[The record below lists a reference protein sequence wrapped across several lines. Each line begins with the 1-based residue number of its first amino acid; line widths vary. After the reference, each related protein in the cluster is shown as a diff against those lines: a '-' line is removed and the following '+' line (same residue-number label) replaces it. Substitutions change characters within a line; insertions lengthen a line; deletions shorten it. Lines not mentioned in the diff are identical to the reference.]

1 MANANLDLAPV
12 ADTEKLAT
20 VPVIDVSA
28 AWPRVVKEIATACR
42 DWGFFQVRG
51 HGVPEAVMTNTLSV
65 ARGFFVQP
73 REAKRAYL
81 RTVENPWGF
90 YDRELTKNTRDKK
103 EVFDIGPDATGQLSS
118 GDAFEGRTRWPEEPA
133 GFRSTI
139 EIYVAAADHVT
150 GLLLRAIGEGLCAS
164 DAISAAFNP
173 THSSFLRLNHYTVDD
188 PMAGEQSDRV
198 GLGVHHHSDA
208 GALTLLWQSDTAGLQ
223 VYRDGQWY
231 GIPPIH
237 DAFVINIGDMV
248 QVWSNDLYVAPQH
261 RVVAM
266 ESVDRFSFPYFCNP
280 SYDAVV
286 EPLTSAEPHYRP
298 IHWGDFRRRRA
309 DGDFADYGSEV
320 QISDYRV
327 SACGRR
333 SILASTLNGPGPAK
347 TR

>member
-1 MANANLDLAPV
+1 MATANLDRAPV
-12 ADTEKLAT
+12 AADSLGT
-20 VPVIDVSA
+20 VPVIDISA
-28 AWPRVVKEIATACR
+28 PWPQVVDGIAAACR

-51 HGVPEAVMTNTLSV
+51 HGIPQSVMTGTLDA
-65 ARGFFVQP
+65 ARAFFALP
-73 REAKRAYL
+73 REAKRAHL

-90 YDRELTKNTRDKK
+90 YDRELTKNARDKK
-103 EVFDIGPDATGQLSS
+103 EVFDIGPDASGQQSR
-118 GDAFEGRTRWPEEPA
+118 GDAFEGRTRWPDQPA
-133 GFRSTI
+133 NFRPAI
-139 EIYVAAADHVT
+139 ESYVAAADQVT
-150 GLLLRAIGEGLCAS
+150 ALLLKAIGEGLGAS

-173 THSSFLRLNHYTVDD
+173 THSSFLRLNHYTVED

-223 VYRDGQWY
+223 VYREGYWY

-266 ESVDRFSFPYFCNP
+266 ESIDRFSFPYFCNP

-286 EPLTSAEPHYRP
+286 EPQSASPHYRP

-309 DGDFADYGSEV
+309 DGDFADYGAEV

-327 SACGRR
+327 S
-333 SILASTLNGPGPAK
+333 T
-347 TR
+347 